1 MSKLPYIEACLRETL
16 RLTPTAPAITLQAL
30 PDPAGGKVS
39 LAGGKYEIMPGK
51 AIVCLLAKIH
61 RDPAVWGDD
70 AESFKPE
77 RMLDE
82 PFSKLPSNSWKPFGN
97 GSRRSYLPFIS

>member
-16 RLTPTAPAITLQAL
+16 RLTPTAPGITVQAL
-30 PDPAGGKVS
+30 PNPSGGKIS

-51 AIVCLLAKIH
+51 PIICLLSKIH
-61 RDPAVWGDD
+61 RDPAVWGDEAD
-70 AESFKPE
+70 SLIPE

-82 PFSKLPSNSWKPFGN
+82 PFSKIPNNSYRPFGN
-97 GSRRSYLPFIS
+97 GLR